1 MARSQSSAGASR
13 PLLAPR
19 PTAQPT
25 PALAPGYMRVR
36 PAFLSALPLPP
47 WSASARPRLSP
58 ARRPHSSAPVSASAS
73 AMSAPAVAAKAAL
86 AARVRAAISAAYPG
100 VDTDPKLTASKEV
113 KPKAGKPAP
122 KAAADAKRGD
132 YQANA
137 ALSLSKLLDVS
148 PRVVADAIVS
158 KLDVADIC
166 LPPTV
171 AGPGFI
177 NLTLSDAYVVSR
189 LQSVLADRERLGVG
203 VAEPKRRIVVD
214 FSSPNIAKDMHAGH
228 LRSTI
233 IGETLART
241 LEFLGHD
248 VVRLNHTGDW
258 GTQFGQLITY
268 MREECPEVLDEDGG
282 GMGGGGI
289 GDLVEFYKKAKKRF
303 DEDAAFKARAQAEV
317 VELQGGNER
326 TLKAWRIIC
335 DLSRTEFQKIYD
347 RLGITITER
356 GESFYNPY
364 LPQVVAAL
372 TEAGLAEMNDG
383 AVVVFLEGDQFK
395 GRDGDPLPVIVRK
408 SDGGFLYA
416 TTDLAAIRF
425 RAQTDKADRILYVTD
440 VGQSLHFQQV
450 FQVARRAGLLADEV
464 ELEHVPFGLVQ
475 GEDGK
480 KFKTRSGDTVK
491 LVDLLDEAARRTRA
505 NLELRFGEEVAKAA
519 EAGKPAPP
527 ARTEGELAKL
537 AEHIG
542 IAAVKY
548 ADLRTN
554 RVNNYKFS
562 FDKMVALDGDTAP
575 YILYAF
581 ARVQGIYRTARAAA
595 GDGATFAGEVSFV
608 FEKQEE
614 RDLAKLLL
622 QLPEVLAFLE
632 ADLQPH
638 VLCEY
643 IKSVTTRFNQFYE
656 QCPVVRA
663 PSEELQIS
671 RLALCGVAADT
682 LKLCLGL
689 LGIQTL
695 DRI

>member
-1 MARSQSSAGASR
+1 MPGCPAFATALRLPLRALYR
-13 PLLAPR
+13 PLCR
-19 PTAQPT
+19 P
-25 PALAPGYMRVR
+25 LCCR
-36 PAFLSALPLPP
+36 
-47 WSASARPRLSP
+47 
-58 ARRPHSSAPVSASAS
+58 ARRPVPACAMSSAAVGGP
-73 AMSAPAVAAKAAL
+73 PARAAKAEL
-86 AARVRAAISAAYPG
+86 VQRVAAAIAAAYPG
-100 VDTDPKLTASKEV
+100 ADDDPKLAASKEV
-113 KPKAGKPAP
+113 KGKEGGEGKGGKGGKGKGGKKGKAPG
-122 KAAADAKRGD
+122 AAEGAARGD

-137 ALSLSKLLDVS
+137 ALALGKALGRS
-148 PRVVADAIVS
+148 PREVAEAIVE
-158 KLDVADIC
+158 KLDVAGIC
-166 LPPTV
+166 DPPTIG
-171 AGPGFI
+171 GPGFI
-177 NLTLSDAYVVSR
+177 NLTLSDEYVYGK
-189 LQSVLADRERLGVG
+189 LASVHADKERLGVG
-203 VAEPKRRIVVD
+203 RAGRQRIVVD

-268 MREECPEVLDEDGG
+268 MREECPEILDEDGG
-282 GMGGGGI
+282 GMGGGGGGI

-303 DEDAAFKARAQAEV
+303 DEDPEFKARAQAEV

-335 DLSRTEFQKIYD
+335 DLSRKEFQKIYD
-347 RLGITITER
+347 RLDITIEER

-364 LPQVVAAL
+364 LKDVLTSL
-372 TEAGLAEMNDG
+372 TEKGIAQRNEG
-383 AVVVFLEGDQFK
+383 AMVVFLEGFT
-395 GRDGDPLPVIVRK
+395 GRDGNPLPVLVQK

-416 TTDLAAIRF
+416 TTDLAAIRY
-425 RAQTDKADRILYVTD
+425 RANEDKADRVLYVTD

-450 FQVARRAGLLADEV
+450 FQVARKAEFLPETV
-464 ELEHVPFGLVQ
+464 KLEHVPFGLVQ

-491 LVDLLDEAARRTRA
+491 LVDLLDEAATRTRA
-505 NLELRFGEEVAKAA
+505 NLEMRFRDEVEKAA

-527 ARTEGELAKL
+527 PRTDEELSQL

-548 ADLRTN
+548 ADLHCN
-554 RVNNYKFS
+554 RVSNYKFS
-562 FDKMVALDGDTAP
+562 FDKMTALEGDTAP
-575 YILYAF
+575 YILYAY
-581 ARVQGIYRTARAAA
+581 ARVQGIYRTASAAA
-595 GDGATFAGEVSFV
+595 GDAAVAAGDVTFV

-622 QLPEVLAFLE
+622 QLPEILAMLE

-638 VLCEY
+638 VMCEY
-643 IKSVTTRFNQFYE
+643 IKSVTSRFNQFYE
-656 QCPVVRA
+656 QCPVVKS
-663 PSEELQIS
+663 PTPELKSS
-671 RLALCGVAADT
+671 RLALCGITADT

-689 LGIQTL
+689 LGIKTL